1 MKIDKKDLPGLYQIS
16 DNASIKEQN
25 NYFISIVIYLLLLI
39 IASILAYFANDYPE
53 ETTLKVITALLF
65 IITLSIIIW
74 QKVKRSDDI
83 WYNGRAVAESVKT
96 RSWRWM
102 MRTEPY
108 MDCENEETMRKSFVN
123 DLNTILKQN
132 KNLISKLGI
141 EASIDD
147 PISEKMIQVR
157 RLCLEE
163 RFNIYKKERITNQA
177 LWYTKKAKYNK
188 QRANLCFYLTI
199 GLHAIAIFLLLY
211 NIQEPKLKLPIE
223 LIAVGASSVLSWL
236 EAKKYNEL
244 SSAYSL
250 TAHEIILIKS
260 EVTSFNN
267 ESEFSDYVL
276 NCENAFSREHT
287 QWFARKN

>member
-1 MKIDKKDLPGLYQIS
+1 MKIDKKDLPGLYQIA

-123 DLNTILKQN
+123 DLNTFVGEPFSPMCSGFRSFFKS
-132 KNLISKLGI
+132 SK
-141 EASIDD
+141 
-147 PISEKMIQVR
+147 P
-157 RLCLEE
+157 
-163 RFNIYKKERITNQA
+163 
-177 LWYTKKAKYNK
+177 
-188 QRANLCFYLTI
+188 
-199 GLHAIAIFLLLY
+199 
-211 NIQEPKLKLPIE
+211 
-223 LIAVGASSVLSWL
+223 
-236 EAKKYNEL
+236 
-244 SSAYSL
+244 
-250 TAHEIILIKS
+250 IILIS
-260 EVTSFNN
+260 
-267 ESEFSDYVL
+267 L
-276 NCENAFSREHT
+276 L
-287 QWFARKN
+287 